1 MSRRWAKPKP
11 NRVQEQLRLGG
22 RGPFTTPVKIA
33 TDTSAAA
40 AASVGIGP
48 RGRDFVGA
56 GDLAAAML
64 GVLDRN
70 AKDTRRA
77 GVLLAV
83 TVRHEVWNSMRKH
96 PEGSTAD
103 EIAFAIGRGILTVR
117 PRVSELAR
125 AGILTDSGARRPN
138 STGRR
143 AIVWVL
149 ADKEGSDGTSGV

>member
-1 MSRRWAKPKP
+1 V
-11 NRVQEQLRLGG
+11 RVRAHTVEVRVLCMQCEGS
-22 RGPFTTPVKIA
+22 I
-33 TDTSAAA
+33 
-40 AASVGIGP
+40 
-48 RGRDFVGA
+48 RGRERTFFRVPVGQEHR
-56 GDLAAAML
+56 AAML
-64 GVLDRN
+64 EIAEAWCDGWREVYWVSISRGDPYTTY
-70 AKDTRRA
+70 A
-77 GVLLAV
+77 
-83 TVRHEVWNSMRKH
+83 VRHEVWNSMRKH